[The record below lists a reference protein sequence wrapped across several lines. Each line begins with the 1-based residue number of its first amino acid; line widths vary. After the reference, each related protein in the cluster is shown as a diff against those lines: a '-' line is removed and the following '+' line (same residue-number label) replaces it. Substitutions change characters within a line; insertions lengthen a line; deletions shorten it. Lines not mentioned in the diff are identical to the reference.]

1 MLKYNRG
8 CWGKLNSL
16 TAKNS
21 THKRIFLYKK
31 VTAITDTKQSEI

>member
-8 CWGKLNSL
+8 YWGKLNSL

-21 THKRIFLYKK
+21 THKRIFLKIVYLYKS
-31 VTAITDTKQSEI
+31 DSYNRY